1 MATLRPYKCIVE
13 FRNTNTS
20 GVISVIFFFNK
31 YLNLR
36 IVTYLTCDIQMDY
49 TKMIHRKYLRKD
61 KECFFSNWHS
71 QYQESQDVC
80 VFCFI
85 LFDSWLLFFF
95 LFSLLFSGEEGVVF
109 LVGWFFFVVW
119 LLYCGFFLVLFSF
132 ICLVVFRGLRVKLS
146 RNHGSK
152 KI

>member
-109 LVGWFFFVVW
+109 LVGWFFFLFGCCIVVFFFFFW
-119 LLYCGFFLVLFSF
+119 FFLVSFVWLF
-132 ICLVVFRGLRVKLS
+132 LG
-146 RNHGSK
+146 G
-152 KI
+152 